1 MFKVHA
7 FVDNRKIIQWRM
19 QHIPAK
25 GDIVRIAKDAYFIVA
40 EVIWCLD
47 EESTEGQRVN
57 LALEPVERTE

>member
-7 FVDNRKIIQWRM
+7 FVNNRKIIQRRM
-19 QHIPAK
+19 PHIPAK
-25 GDIVRIAKDAYFIVA
+25 GDIVRVAKDDHCVVA
-40 EVIWCLD
+40 EVVWCLD

>member
-1 MFKVHA
+1 
-7 FVDNRKIIQWRM
+7 M

-40 EVIWCLD
+40 EVVWCLD

>member
-7 FVDNRKIIQWRM
+7 FVGNHKIIQWRM

-25 GDIVRIAKDAYFIVA
+25 GDIVRVAKDAYFVVA

-47 EESTEGQRVN
+47 EESTEGQGVN
-57 LALEPVERTE
+57 LVLEPVERTE

>member
-25 GDIVRIAKDAYFIVA
+25 GDIVRIAKDAYCVVT
-40 EVIWCLD
+40 EVVWCLD
-47 EESTEGQRVN
+47 EESTDGQRVN
-57 LALEPVERTE
+57 LALESVERTE